1 MILGITCANIYIHT
15 RIDSQEDAQYLFTVV
30 SKTDDI
36 KFSHDFVSRMK
47 SLWSDEGVQACF
59 SRAREYQLNDSAE

>member
-1 MILGITCANIYIHT
+1 MYLHT
-15 RIDSQEDAQYLFTVV
+15 HIDLQEDAQYLFTVV

-47 SLWSDEGVQACF
+47 SLWSDEGVKACF